1 MKKLIV
7 GVGIFVIIVV
17 TIVTVK
23 CDDIIYWYN
32 HYLHEDEYVSIVP
45 NNYFVEDNFLYVNNY
60 DKSEIFNKRQL
71 IDFIYYFINSGAESI
86 KGYCNKEYTECI
98 NDIEL
103 ISSDQETL
111 SILNNFVHPYN
122 SFSEIEIK
130 YNSKGDFTITLKK
143 LYTSEQI
150 NAINKAVDDFIK
162 NNITNDMSVREKL
175 KEVHD
180 YIIDTTDYDTY
191 KTDNIKDDTYF
202 SQNAYG
208 VLVEHYGICSGY
220 SDAMAIFLNKLGVI
234 NYKVS
239 NKDHI
244 WNLAFVDGKWLHIDL
259 TWDDPVSERNVNRD
273 NYFLITTKQLNAL
286 ADDSHDFNKHIFQEA

>member
-7 GVGIFVIIVV
+7 GVGIFVIAVV
-17 TIVTVK
+17 AFVTLK

-32 HYLHEDEYVSIVP
+32 HSFNKDEYVSIAP

-60 DKSEIFNKRQL
+60 NKSEVFNRRQL
-71 IDFIYYFINSGAESI
+71 IDFIYFFINSGVDSI
-86 KGYCNKEYTECI
+86 KGYCNKNYTECV

-103 ISSDQETL
+103 ISSNQETL

-122 SFSEIEIK
+122 SFSEIEIT
-130 YNSKGDFTITLKK
+130 YNAKGDFTINIKK
-143 LYTSEQI
+143 LYTNEQI
-150 NAINKAVDDFIK
+150 NAVNQIVDKFIK
-162 NNITNDMSVREKL
+162 ENISNDMTTREKL
-175 KEVHD
+175 KKVHD

-191 KTDNIKDDTYF
+191 KTDDIYDDTYF
-202 SQNAYG
+202 SENAYG

-220 SDAMAIFLNKLGVI
+220 SDAMAIFLDKLGII
-234 NYKVS
+234 NYKIS

-259 TWDDPVSERNVNRD
+259 TWDDPVSETNINRD
-273 NYFLITTKQLNAL
+273 NYFLITTNQLKAL
-286 ADDSHDFNKHIFQEA
+286 NDDSHDFNKHIFQEA